1 MSSVKRLGT
10 ALGLIAV
17 LAVAASGALTA
28 CGRTQ
33 PVTTVGITRIAPED
47 REAMPAISG
56 PLLGGGTGSI
66 ADGAGR
72 VVVLN
77 NWASWCEPC
86 REEIPLLVDAFTKAD
101 PSDVHFLGLNVS
113 DEAAAATGFV
123 TETGMPYDSIVDADG
138 ALLATIAGVP
148 AKALPSTVVIDRQ
161 GRIAARIIG
170 PVRGSEITEITAE
183 VASEQ

>member
-1 MSSVKRLGT
+1 MSSVKRLGSV
-10 ALGLIAV
+10 LGLIAV
-17 LAVAASGALTA
+17 LAVAASGALSA

-47 REAMPAISG
+47 RDAMPDISG

-86 REEIPLLVDAFTKAD
+86 RDEIPLLVDAFAKAD
-101 PSDVHFLGLNVS
+101 PRDVLFLGLNVS

-123 TETGMPYDSIVDADG
+123 TETGMPYESIVDADG

-170 PVRGSEITEITAE
+170 PVRGSEITEITTE

>member
-1 MSSVKRLGT
+1 MKRLGS
-10 ALGLIAV
+10 ALGLVAV
-17 LAVAASGALTA
+17 LALAASGALTA

-33 PVTTVGITRIAPED
+33 PVTAVGITRIAPGE
-47 REAMPAISG
+47 REPMPAVSG
-56 PLLGGGTGSI
+56 ALLGGGTGSI
-66 ADGAGR
+66 AEGAGR

-86 REEIPLLVDAFTKAD
+86 REEIPLLVDAFGKAD
-101 PSDVHFLGLNVS
+101 PSDVLFLGLNVS
-113 DEAAAATGFV
+113 DEQAAATQFAD
-123 TETGMPYDSIVDADG
+123 ETGMPYPSIVDADG
-138 ALLATIAGVP
+138 ALLATIPGVP

-170 PVRGSEITEITAE
+170 PVRGSEITEITNE

>member
-1 MSSVKRLGT
+1 MKRLGP
-10 ALGLIAV
+10 ALVLIAV
-17 LAVAASGALTA
+17 TAMTASGSLTA

-33 PVTTVGITRIAPED
+33 PVTAVGITRIAPDD
-47 REAMPAISG
+47 REALPAIAG
-56 PLLGGGTGSI
+56 PLLGGGTGSV

-86 REEIPLLVDAFTKAD
+86 REEIPLLVDAFGKAD
-101 PSDVHFLGLNVS
+101 PSDVLFLGLNVS
-113 DEAAAATGFV
+113 DEQVAATQFAD
-123 TETGMPYDSIVDADG
+123 ETGMPYPSIVDADG
-138 ALLATIAGVP
+138 ALLATIPGVP

-170 PVRGSEITEITAE
+170 PVHADEITEITTE

>member
-1 MSSVKRLGT
+1 MKRLGS
-10 ALGLIAV
+10 ALGLIV
-17 LAVAASGALTA
+17 LLAMTVSSALTA

-33 PVTTVGITRIAPED
+33 PVTAVGITRIAPDD
-47 REAMPAISG
+47 RETLPAIAG
-56 PLLGGGTGSI
+56 PFLGGGTGSI

-86 REEIPLLVDAFTKAD
+86 REEIPLLVAAREQAD
-101 PSDVHFLGLNVS
+101 PENVLFLGLNVS
-113 DEAAAATGFV
+113 DEVAAATGFV
-123 TETGMPYDSIVDADG
+123 TETGMPYESIVDADG
-138 ALLATIAGVP
+138 ALLATIPGVP
-148 AKALPSTVVIDRQ
+148 AKALPSTVIIDRQ

-170 PVRGSEITEITAE
+170 PVRGSEITEITTE